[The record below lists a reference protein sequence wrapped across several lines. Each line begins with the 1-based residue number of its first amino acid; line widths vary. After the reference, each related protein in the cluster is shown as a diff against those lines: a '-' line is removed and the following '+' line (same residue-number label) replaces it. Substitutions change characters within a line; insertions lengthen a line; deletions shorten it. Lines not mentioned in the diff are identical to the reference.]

1 MSTRGTATGQLQREL
16 KGHSDLVSSVAFSPN
31 GDRVASG
38 SHDRTVRIWDA
49 ATGQLQ
55 RELKGHSEVVTSVA
69 FSPNGMR
76 VASGSHDETVR
87 IWDAQSRFH
96 PTARNEGGQLHT
108 LQGRATRAFS
118 RDLIEKI
125 GFDRH
130 MMFRLRNFCV
140 GKISRKRKL
149 MM

>member
-1 MSTRGTATGQLQREL
+1 MYIYIW
-16 KGHSDLVSSVAFSPN
+16 
-31 GDRVASG
+31 
-38 SHDRTVRIWDA
+38 IWDA

-55 RELKGHSEVVTSVA
+55 RELKGHSSWVWSVA

-76 VASGSHDETVR
+76 VASGSQDKTTR

-96 PTARNEGGQLHT
+96 SAACDESGQLHT
-108 LQGRATRAFS
+108 LQGRATRASS

-125 GFDRH
+125 GLDRH
-130 MMFRLRNFCV
+130 MMYRLRNFCV

>member
-1 MSTRGTATGQLQREL
+1 MSTVG
-16 KGHSDLVSSVAFSPN
+16 
-31 GDRVASG
+31 
-38 SHDRTVRIWDA
+38 A

-55 RELKGHSEVVTSVA
+55 RELRGHNDIVFLVA
-69 FSPNGMR
+69 FSPNGAR
-76 VASGSHDETVR
+76 VASGSRDNTIR

-96 PTARNEGGQLHT
+96 SAARNEGGQLHT

-140 GKISRKRKL
+140 GKTSRKRKL